1 MRRFLS
7 PLVCSLALLFTVVH
21 ARGGSVSSPEPSR
34 VAAAAAGLGVNL
46 PLVARLIGAGPTLY
60 ITTVDVQNNS
70 ASATQVDWYL
80 NGVNLRTSTA
90 LVLAGSISSS
100 GALVVQGSGGPMRGR
115 SNAHFEDIIDS
126 FAQAGFLSTTIKDDG
141 FIGSVLFV
149 FNGFKKKGQGAAIA
163 RFYNSFGGGTIGQAL
178 KGHEITATEPQQL
191 VAICRDTRGKPGTQL
206 YANIFVNNTGVT
218 TGGPGP
224 VGPIAAGPV
233 TVRLQA
239 YANSTGLPTGTPL
252 DALIGVGQTV
262 GVSDVLAQ
270 LRVPA
275 GEDTVLVY
283 VSVISG
289 TSAIAGIFAQVDVA
303 TRDGSTTDMSPAN
316 F

>member
-1 MRRFLS
+1 MKISTPAAFLVLAFAGVPS
-7 PLVCSLALLFTVVH
+7 PARAL
-21 ARGGSVSSPEPSR
+21 GPPEPSR
-34 VAAAAAGLGVNL
+34 AEAVAATGLGVNV
-46 PLVARLIGAGPTLY
+46 PLVARLIGAGSTLY
-60 ITTVDVQNNS
+60 ITTVDVQNNT
-70 ASATQVDWYL
+70 ATATQVDWYL

-90 LVLAGSISSS
+90 LVLVGSISSS
-100 GALVVQGSGGPMRGR
+100 GALVTQGSGSLMRGR

-141 FIGSVLFV
+141 FIGSILFV

-163 RFYNSFGGGTIGQAL
+163 RFANSFGGGTIGQAL
-178 KGHEITATEPQQL
+178 KGHEIGASEPQSL

-206 YANIFVNNTGVT
+206 YANIFVNNTGVSP
-218 TGGPGP
+218 GGAGPAGP
-224 VGPIAAGPV
+224 VVAGPV

-270 LRVPA
+270 LKVPA

-283 VSVISG
+283 VTVTSG
-289 TSAIAGIFAQVDVA
+289 TSAIAGVFAEVDAV